1 MPCCVA
7 PQLQIL
13 AAMRL
18 PSAQLLQQL
27 EAASGQ
33 EQELL
38 LRVALHRAD
47 EQVAASLKVRCS
59 FGYFDLRVPAV
70 KDVVLSRLP
79 AWFTGAAW
87 SRRGR
92 Q

>member
-1 MPCCVA
+1 
-7 PQLQIL
+7 
-13 AAMRL
+13 MRL
-18 PSAQLLQQL
+18 PSAKLLQQL
-27 EAASGQ
+27 EAASGP

-47 EQVAASLKVRCS
+47 EQVAAALKSRGS

-70 KDVVLSRLP
+70 KSVLASRLP

-92 Q
+92 